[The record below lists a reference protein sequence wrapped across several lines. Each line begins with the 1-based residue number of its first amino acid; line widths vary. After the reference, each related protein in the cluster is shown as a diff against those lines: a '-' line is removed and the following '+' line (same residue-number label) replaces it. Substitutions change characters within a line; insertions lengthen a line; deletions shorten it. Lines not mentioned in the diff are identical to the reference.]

1 MSVDLRRLRY
11 FIAVAEEL
19 HFGRAAARLHIS
31 QPPLS
36 QQIRRLEK
44 ELQAALFHR
53 TKRHVELTNAGR
65 VFLGDARA
73 LVAQAEQ
80 AVGNAHRASRGEIGQ
95 LLVGCDLWADFLNG
109 ASIIPLFARHHPDV
123 EVELR
128 DLTAT
133 EQIAALEGGRI
144 HVGILRPPVQSKAL
158 TSERLLSENLVVA
171 FPRGHR
177 FKRYGRVPW
186 GALVDEPYVLFSR
199 RRAPAFEA
207 LVARACHDAGL
218 TLRVKYEVEHPQ
230 TILAIVEAGLGISL
244 VPASLQT
251 VGRPAIAYRRLT
263 PAGPALET
271 VIAWRRDSELSLVQA
286 FARVARE
293 VARSR
298 RPLP

>member
-1 MSVDLRRLRY
+1 MELRHLRY
-11 FIAVAEEL
+11 FLAVAEEL

-36 QQIRRLEK
+36 QQIRRLEQ
-44 ELQAALFHR
+44 ELQAPLFNR

-65 VFLGDARA
+65 VFLVDARA

-80 AVGNAHRASRGEIGQ
+80 AAGNAHRASRGEIGQ

-109 ASIIPLFARHHPDV
+109 ARIIRMFARRHPDV

-128 DLTAT
+128 DLTAA
-133 EQIAALEGGRI
+133 EQIPALEGGRI
-144 HVGILRPPVQSKAL
+144 HVGILRPPVPSKAL
-158 TSERLLSENLVVA
+158 LSERLLSENLVVA

-177 FKRYGRVPW
+177 FKSHGRVAW
-186 GALVDEPYVLFSR
+186 KSLGDEPYVLFSR

-207 LVARACHDAGL
+207 LVARACHDAGV
-218 TLRVKYEVEHPQ
+218 TLKVKYEVEHPQ

-251 VGRPAIAYRRLT
+251 VRRPGIAYRRLS

-271 VIAWRRDSELSLVQA
+271 VIAWRRDSELPLVHA
-286 FARVARE
+286 LVKVARE
-293 VARSR
+293 DAASR
-298 RPLP
+298 RLLD

>member
-1 MSVDLRRLRY
+1 MELRHLRY
-11 FIAVAEEL
+11 FLAVAEEL

-44 ELQAALFHR
+44 ELQAPLFHR

-65 VFLGDARA
+65 VFLGEARA
-73 LVAQAEQ
+73 LVAQAAQ
-80 AVGNAHRASRGEIGQ
+80 AAGNAQRASRGEIGQ
-95 LLVGCDLWADFLNG
+95 LLVACDLWADFLSG
-109 ASIIPLFARHHPDV
+109 ASIIRRFARRHRDV

-133 EQIAALEGGRI
+133 EQYAALEGGRI
-144 HVGILRPPVQSKAL
+144 HVGILRPPVESKAL
-158 TSERLLSENLVVA
+158 LSERLWAENLVVA

-177 FKRYGRVPW
+177 FKSYERVPW
-186 GALVDEPYVLFSR
+186 SALVDEPYVQLSR
-199 RRAPAFEA
+199 RRGPAFEA

-244 VPASLQT
+244 VPASLQM

-271 VIAWRRDSELSLVQA
+271 VIAWRRDSEMPLVQA
-286 FARVARE
+286 FVKVARE

-298 RPLP
+298 RTLA

>member
-1 MSVDLRRLRY
+1 MELRHLRY
-11 FIAVAEEL
+11 FLAVAEEL

-44 ELQAALFHR
+44 ELQAPLFLR

-65 VFLGDARA
+65 VFLGEARA

-80 AVGNAHRASRGEIGQ
+80 AAGNAQRASRGEIGQ

-109 ASIIPLFARHHPDV
+109 GSIIRLFARRHPDV

-128 DLTAT
+128 DLTAA
-133 EQIAALEGGRI
+133 EQTAALEGGRI

-158 TSERLLSENLVVA
+158 QGERLWSENLMVA

-177 FKRYGRVPW
+177 FKSYERVPW
-186 GALVDEPYVLFSR
+186 SALGDEPYVQFSR

-218 TLRVKYEVEHPQ
+218 SLRVKYEVEHPQ

-244 VPASLQT
+244 VPASLSM
-251 VGRPAIAYRRLT
+251 VGRSSIAYRRLT

-271 VIAWRRDSELSLVQA
+271 VVAWRRDSELPLVQT
-286 FARVARE
+286 FVKVARE

-298 RPLP
+298 RSLA